1 MDLTNSTKLVSTD
14 MVESSH
20 PHGIHDSTMG
30 KESLLN
36 GKLAFLP
43 GNFESEP
50 LCAAPQ
56 SRQNTRPPEL
66 TKLLIRA
73 ISKIATYCDLAPT
86 SLS

>member
-36 GKLAFLP
+36 DDPKFSKAQ
-43 GNFESEP
+43 
-50 LCAAPQ
+50 PQ
-56 SRQNTRPPEL
+56 ID
-66 TKLLIRA
+66 K
-73 ISKIATYCDLAPT
+73 
-86 SLS
+86 